1 MLAGGFFG
9 AGYYATSKALGGGQL
24 TYDGDYAILTF
35 TESGQFTWRAGYP
48 TSTGSVEYLI
58 LAGGGGSSLRNTL
71 GSGGSPDSDAEK
83 HGSPGAGGT
92 IRTGSM
98 YFTSSTYSVVV
109 GTGGLG
115 ASSPNV
121 DGGDG
126 GDSSVFGI
134 TASGGSG
141 GVNFSAASV
150 ATGRGGSN
158 ADYDGSETGYQFC
171 GKNTGG
177 GAGSGGDAV
186 YSSSACFGGPGNN
199 GGPGTTWYG
208 TTYGGGGAGSGGNAF
223 DGGGAWSSGSDA
235 SNGTDGFGGGAG
247 SVDFSSAARGGNGG
261 SGVVIIRYKFQ

>member
-1 MLAGGFFG
+1 MFAGGMLG
-9 AGYYATSKALGGGQL
+9 GGYYAISKALGGGQL

-48 TSTGSVEYLI
+48 TDTGSLEYLI
-58 LAGGGGSSLRNTL
+58 LGGGGGSSLRNTL
-71 GSGGSPDSDAEK
+71 GSSGAPDTDAEK

-92 IRTGSM
+92 IRTGSS
-98 YFTSSTYSVVV
+98 YFTSSIYSVVV
-109 GTGGLG
+109 GTGGAG

-121 DGGDG
+121 DGGAG

-134 TASGGSG
+134 TAEGGQG
-141 GVNFSAASV
+141 GINFSTNLT
-150 ATGRGGSN
+150 ATGEGGHN
-158 ADYDGSETGYQFC
+158 TDYSGSKTGYKFC

-235 SNGTDGFGGGAG
+235 SNGTDGLGGGAG
-247 SVDFSSAARGGNGG
+247 SVDFSTATRGGNGG
-261 SGVVIIRYKFQ
+261 SGVVIIRYKWR